1 MKVHAA
7 LAATLADHDVTTMF
21 GLVGDGNL
29 FFAESYRADEG
40 GRYIAAAHE
49 AGAILM
55 AAGYAFA
62 RRRVGVATVQQ
73 GPGLA
78 NTLGTLYS
86 AVRERAPIVMIAADI
101 AAVRRGHAQKADQSA
116 MVLPTGAIFDQVRS
130 AHTAAADLAR
140 ALRTAWI
147 ERRPVV
153 FNASAEFSFEEVEYS
168 RGAKTEIVTAQAMAP
183 DPAAMDTA
191 VGVLASANRPIVL
204 AAGASWSQAAAP
216 LQRLARALGAPL
228 ATTLPAKGLFFGDP
242 DDIGVFG
249 SFSSP
254 RAVEAIMAADCVV
267 AVGASL
273 NEYTGGAPD
282 FPYFKGK
289 RLVQCDTN
297 PAALGAW
304 YPVDAGVVADAGVF
318 ADTAVAWLAE
328 AGHVASSFRARH
340 AARPPDEPVMR
351 RDGGSGGPSGFVDLS
366 EAMDALNKALP
377 PDRSVV
383 SDGGRFM
390 GAPVKRLDVPRPEQ
404 WSFPGRGFGAI
415 GNGLATAIGLAC
427 ARPEAPTVAVVGDGG
442 FMLGGLTEFNTAVRH
457 GIDLITV
464 VCNDNSY
471 GAEYEHL
478 RNRDHD
484 VSMSLLSWPDLAP
497 VADALGGSGFTVRSP
512 ADLKQLET
520 VIAERDRPLLIDVKL
535 DPATVV
541 A

>member
-7 LAATLADHDVTTMF
+7 LAATLTDHDVRTMF

-29 FFAESYRADEG
+29 FFAESFLADEG

-55 AAGYAFA
+55 AAGYAYA
-62 RRRVGVATVQQ
+62 RRQVGVATVQQ

-86 AVRERAPIVMIAADI
+86 AVRERAPIVVIAADI
-101 AAVRRGHAQKADQSA
+101 PAVRRGHAQKGDQSA
-116 MVLPTGAIFDQVRS
+116 MVLPTGAVFDQVRS
-130 AHTAAADLAR
+130 AQTAPADLAR
-140 ALRTAWI
+140 ALRTAWA

-153 FNASAEFSFEEVEYS
+153 FNASAEFSFEDVAYS
-168 RGAKTEIVTAQAMAP
+168 AGSRTGIVPAQAVAP

-204 AAGASWSQAAAP
+204 GGMGASWSQAAAP
-216 LQRLARALGAPL
+216 LKRLARVLGAPL
-228 ATTLPAKGLFFGDP
+228 ATTLPAKGLFAGDP
-242 DDIGVFG
+242 YDIGVFG
-249 SFSSP
+249 SFSSQ
-254 RAVEAIMAADCVV
+254 RAVEAIMAADCIV

-282 FPYFKGK
+282 SPFFQGK
-289 RLVQCDTN
+289 RIVQCDTN
-297 PAALGAW
+297 LAAIGAW
-304 YPVDAGVVADAGVF
+304 YPVDAAVVADAGAF
-318 ADTAVAWLAE
+318 AETAVAWLEE
-328 AGHVASSFRARH
+328 AGHVASSFHAGYS
-340 AARPPDEPVMR
+340 AARPEEPVT
-351 RDGGSGGPSGFVDLS
+351 GKGSGSGEFVDLS

-390 GAPVKRLDVPRPEQ
+390 AAPVKRLDVPKPEQ

-415 GNGLATAIGLAC
+415 GNGLATAIGVAC
-427 ARPEAPTVAVVGDGG
+427 AKPDAPAVAVVGDGG

-457 GIDLITV
+457 DIDLITV
-464 VCNDNSY
+464 VCNDSSY
-471 GAEYEHL
+471 GAEYDHL
-478 RNRDHD
+478 KHRGHD
-484 VSMSLLSWPDLAP
+484 VGMSLLSWPDLAP
-497 VADALGGSGFTVRSP
+497 VADALGGSGFTVRTS

>member
-1 MKVHAA
+1 V
-7 LAATLADHDVTTMF
+7 V
-21 GLVGDGNL
+21 
-29 FFAESYRADEG
+29 
-40 GRYIAAAHE
+40 
-49 AGAILM
+49 
-55 AAGYAFA
+55 
-62 RRRVGVATVQQ
+62 
-73 GPGLA
+73 
-78 NTLGTLYS
+78 
-86 AVRERAPIVMIAADI
+86 IAADI

-130 AHTAAADLAR
+130 ARTAAADLAR

-153 FNASAEFSFEEVEYS
+153 FNASAEFSFEEVEYP
-168 RGAKTEIVTAQAMAP
+168 RGAETEVVTAQAMAP
-183 DPAAMDTA
+183 DPVAMDTA

-204 AAGASWSQAAAP
+204 AGMGASWSQAVAP

-228 ATTLPAKGLFFGDP
+228 ATTLPAKGLFSGDP

-249 SFSSP
+249 SFSSQ

-328 AGHVASSFRARH
+328 AGHVASSFHARY
-340 AARPPDEPVMR
+340 AAGRPDEPIMR
-351 RDGGSGGPSGFVDLS
+351 RGGSGGPGGFVDLS

-427 ARPEAPTVAVVGDGG
+427 ARPEAPAVAVVGDGG

-478 RNRDHD
+478 RNRGHD
-484 VSMSLLSWPDLAP
+484 VSISLLSWPDLAP